1 MFWFLSSSKIDL
13 GLLIPQLYCAGFVSQ
28 ASDLKNLYVP
38 QFPLLK
44 LAKIVPDFS
53 LPHRDVVRINVFMEE
68 RNYIKIW
75 RYYFYGIVTEHK

>member
-1 MFWFLSSSKIDL
+1 MIRL
-13 GLLIPQLYCAGFVSQ
+13 GILITQLYCAGFVSQ
-28 ASDLKNLYVP
+28 ASDLNLCVP

-68 RNYIKIW
+68 RNYIKIG